1 MFEIKYGP
9 ETLDTAEDWEDATIK
24 ANDIR
29 FSRNVRVYILDKASG
44 TRYDSEDWENS
55 DVECNCSNPYC
66 QV

>member
-29 FSRNVRVYILDKASG
+29 FSQNVRVYILDKASG
-44 TRYDSEDWENS
+44 TRYDSEDWEK
-55 DVECNCSNPYC
+55 EI
-66 QV
+66 